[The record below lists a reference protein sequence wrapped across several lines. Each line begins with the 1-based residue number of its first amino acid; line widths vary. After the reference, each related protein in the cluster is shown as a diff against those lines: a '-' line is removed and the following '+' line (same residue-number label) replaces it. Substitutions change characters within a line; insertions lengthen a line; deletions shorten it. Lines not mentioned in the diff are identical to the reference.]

1 MLFDLENYEMKAKWV
16 STLKT
21 YDYKTEE
28 DLLLHC
34 KEMEGKG
41 FRLWGKTK
49 LGDRWTADYV
59 KDRAGAT

>member
-1 MLFDLENYEMKAKWV
+1 MKAKWV